1 MAKEKPHINV
11 AFIGHVDHGKSTTVG
26 QLLVMHGEIRN
37 ATIKKFEDMGE
48 KGKTFKFAW
57 VMDNLK
63 EERERGVTIDLSHK
77 KFETDSK
84 EVTIVDCPG
93 HRDFVKN
100 MITGASQADAAVL
113 VVAAN
118 DGIMPQ
124 TKEHVFLARTLGI
137 TQLAVA
143 INKMDVVNYKEE
155 KFNEIKDQISKLIRV
170 VGFKPD
176 NTAVIPISAFNGTN
190 ITSKPEAEMP
200 WYKGKTLLETVD
212 SFSEPSKPTD
222 KPLRLPVQDVFT
234 ITGVGTVPVGKVE
247 TGIMK
252 VGDKVIFEPAST
264 ILGKPVTGEVKTI
277 EMHHVQM
284 QQAEPGDNI
293 GFSVR
298 GVGKK
303 DIRRGDVLG
312 HTSNPPTV
320 ITPKDTFRAQ
330 IAVLTHP
337 TALTVGYT
345 PVFHSY
351 TSQVACTFEKLVAKL
366 DKKTGGIAE
375 ADPKFLKSGDAAIV
389 EIRPTK
395 AMVLENY
402 KELPEM
408 GRFAIRDM
416 GTTVAAGMCIAIH
429 KGGQY

>member
-1 MAKEKPHINV
+1 MAKEKPHMNV

-26 QLLVMHGEIRN
+26 QLLLQHGDIRD
-37 ATIKKFEDMGE
+37 TVIKKFEDMGE

-57 VMDNLK
+57 VMDSLK
-63 EERERGVTIDLSHK
+63 EERERGVTIDLAHK
-77 KFETDSK
+77 KFETDNK
-84 EVTIVDCPG
+84 YITIVDCPG

-118 DGIMPQ
+118 DGVMPQ

-137 TQLAVA
+137 TNLVVA
-143 INKMDVVNYKEE
+143 INKMDVVDYKEE
-155 KFNEIKDQISKLIRV
+155 KFNEIKDAVSKLIRV

-176 NTAVIPISAFNGTN
+176 QTPFIPISAFQGDN
-190 ITSKPEAEMP
+190 ITNASDKLS
-200 WYKGKTLLETVD
+200 WYKGKSLIDAIDALEQ
-212 SFSEPSKPTD
+212 PQPPID

-234 ITGVGTVPVGKVE
+234 ITGVGTVPVGRVE

-252 VGDKVIFEPAST
+252 LGDKVIFEPAST
-264 ILGKPVTGEVKTI
+264 IVGKPVTGEVKTI
-277 EMHHVQM
+277 EMHHVTLKE
-284 QQAEPGDNI
+284 ARPGDNV
-293 GFSVR
+293 GFNVR
-298 GVGKK
+298 GIGKK
-303 DIRRGDVLG
+303 DIRRGDVIG
-312 HTSNPPTV
+312 HVNNPPSV

-337 TALTVGYT
+337 TAITAGYT
-345 PVFHSY
+345 PVFHAY
-351 TSQVACTFEKLVAKL
+351 TSQVACTFEALVAKL
-366 DKKTGGIAE
+366 DKKTGGVAE
-375 ADPKFLKSGDAAIV
+375 ENPKFLKSGDAAIV
-389 EIRPTK
+389 ELRPTK
-395 AMVLENY
+395 PMVLENY
-402 KELPEM
+402 KEIPEM

>member
-1 MAKEKPHINV
+1 MAKEKPHMNV

-26 QLLVMHGEIRN
+26 QLLLQHGDIRD
-37 ATIKKFEDMGE
+37 TVIKKFEDMGE

-57 VMDNLK
+57 VMDSLK
-63 EERERGVTIDLSHK
+63 EERERGVTIDLAHK
-77 KFETDSK
+77 KFETDNK
-84 EVTIVDCPG
+84 YITIVDCPG

-118 DGIMPQ
+118 DGVMPQ

-137 TQLAVA
+137 TNLVVA
-143 INKMDVVNYKEE
+143 INKMDVVDYKEE
-155 KFNEIKDQISKLIRV
+155 KFNEIKDAISKLIRV

-176 NTAVIPISAFNGTN
+176 QTPFIPISAFQGDN
-190 ITSKPEAEMP
+190 ITSASDKLS
-200 WYKGKTLLETVD
+200 WYKGKSLIESIDSLEQ
-212 SFSEPSKPTD
+212 PQPPID

-234 ITGVGTVPVGKVE
+234 ITGVGTVPVGRVE

-252 VGDKVIFEPAST
+252 LGDKVIFEPASS
-264 ILGKPVTGEVKTI
+264 IVGKPVTGEVKTI
-277 EMHHVQM
+277 EMHHVTLKE
-284 QQAEPGDNI
+284 ARPGDNV
-293 GFSVR
+293 GFNVR
-298 GVGKK
+298 GIGKK
-303 DIRRGDVLG
+303 DIRRGDVIG
-312 HTSNPPTV
+312 HVNNPPSV

-337 TALTVGYT
+337 TAITAGYT
-345 PVFHSY
+345 PVFHAY
-351 TSQVACTFEKLVAKL
+351 TSQVACTFEALVAKL
-366 DKKTGGIAE
+366 DKKTGGVAE
-375 ADPKFLKSGDAAIV
+375 ENPKFLKSGDAAIV
-389 EIRPTK
+389 ELRPTK
-395 AMVLENY
+395 PMVLENY
-402 KELPEM
+402 KEIPEM

>member
-1 MAKEKPHINV
+1 MAKEKPHMNV

-26 QLLVMHGEIRN
+26 QLLLQHGDIRD
-37 ATIKKFEDMGE
+37 TVIKKFEDMGE

-57 VMDNLK
+57 VMDSLK
-63 EERERGVTIDLSHK
+63 EERERGVTIDLAHK
-77 KFETDSK
+77 KFETDNK
-84 EVTIVDCPG
+84 YITIVDCPG

-118 DGIMPQ
+118 DGVMPQ

-137 TQLAVA
+137 TNLVVA
-143 INKMDVVNYKEE
+143 INKMDVVDYKEE
-155 KFNEIKDQISKLIRV
+155 KFNEIKDAVSKLIRV

-176 NTAVIPISAFNGTN
+176 QTPFIPVSAFHGDN
-190 ITSKPEAEMP
+190 ITAASDKLS
-200 WYKGKTLLETVD
+200 WYKGKSLIDAIDALEQ
-212 SFSEPSKPTD
+212 PQPPID

-234 ITGVGTVPVGKVE
+234 ITGVGTVPVGRVE

-252 VGDKVIFEPAST
+252 LGDKVIFEPASS
-264 ILGKPVTGEVKTI
+264 IVGKPVTGEVKTI
-277 EMHHVQM
+277 EMHHVTLKE
-284 QQAEPGDNI
+284 ARPGDNV
-293 GFSVR
+293 GFNIR
-298 GVGKK
+298 GIGKK
-303 DIRRGDVLG
+303 DIRRGDVIG
-312 HTSNPPTV
+312 HVNNPPSV

-337 TALTVGYT
+337 TAITAGYT
-345 PVFHSY
+345 PVFHAY
-351 TSQVACTFEKLVAKL
+351 TSQVACTFEALVAKL
-366 DKKTGGIAE
+366 DKKTGGVAE
-375 ADPKFLKSGDAAIV
+375 ENPKFLKSGDAAIV
-389 EIRPTK
+389 ELRPTK
-395 AMVLENY
+395 PMVLENY
-402 KELPEM
+402 KEIPEM